1 ATQRPSVDI
10 ITGVI
15 KTNIPSRIAF
25 SLQSGI
31 DSKTIINTVGAEK
44 LLGKGDMIFFPTG
57 TSAMPRLQAS
67 YATDEEIRAVIEYT
81 IKNNTANY
89 DAAVESAIDEE
100 QQEADS
106 VGGFVGGS
114 GVPQARE
121 ALDSLFKVALK
132 TVMQNGGAS
141 TSYLQRRLAIG
152 YSRAAKIIDQMTD
165 KGYIAQANGSKQR
178 KILISPEEFRE
189 QFGEEYDS

>member
-1 ATQRPSVDI
+1 MFLLLTRSFCLLCTKNPS
-10 ITGVI
+10 
-15 KTNIPSRIAF
+15 KCEF
-25 SLQSGI
+25 I
-31 DSKTIINTVGAEK
+31 D
-44 LLGKGDMIFFPTG
+44 
-57 TSAMPRLQAS
+57 
-67 YATDEEIRAVIEYT
+67 YT
-81 IKNNTANY
+81 IKNNPSSY
-89 DAAVESAIDEE
+89 DSTVENQINEE
-100 QQEADS
+100 QQETDS
-106 VGGFVGGS
+106 SGFVGGG

-121 ALDSLFKVALK
+121 ALDALFKDALK

-178 KILISPEEFRE
+178 KILITPDEFRE